1 MLTGKMG
8 ETLKCEVCEEE
19 ATVHLTQIIDNHI
32 QKVDLCEKCAK
43 EKGVTDPSGFSLADL
58 LTKPHI
64 FTEALHQKLVC
75 EKCGFSP
82 ADFKRLGQLGCPAC
96 YGYFRDIID
105 PILSNM
111 HMGTK
116 HSGKVPSRSF
126 QQVSMRERISGLKL
140 NLEQAIEA
148 ERYEEAARYRDE
160 IEQLGE
166 VTKEKSDG

>member
-8 ETLKCEVCEEE
+8 ETLKCEVCEEA

-58 LTKPHI
+58 LAKPQI
-64 FTEALHQKLVC
+64 FTESLHQNLVC
-75 EKCGFSP
+75 DNCGFSP
-82 ADFKRLGQLGCPAC
+82 ADFKRLGQLGCPDC
-96 YGYFRDIID
+96 YRNFRDIID

-111 HMGTK
+111 HMGTE
-116 HSGKVPSRSF
+116 HRGKIPSRSI
-126 QQVSMRERISGLKL
+126 QQVSLSDRIDDLKL
-140 NLEQAIEA
+140 NLEQAVVA
-148 ERYEEAARYRDE
+148 ERYEDAARYRDE

-166 VTKEKSDG
+166 DTKEKSVG